1 MAKKFRI
8 EYLPIAEKDLVDIF
22 EYILSDNPS
31 AATSFLDQID
41 DTISKL
47 EDFPFMGVMPK
58 DSRLKYL
65 GYRIL
70 IVDSYLVFYVVDE
83 ADELAEIRRII
94 HGKRQYDFL
103 F

>member
-1 MAKKFRI
+1 MAKKFHI

-31 AATSFLDQID
+31 AATNFLNQVDE
-41 DTISKL
+41 TISKL

-58 DSRLKYL
+58 DTRLKYL
-65 GYRIL
+65 GYRVL
-70 IVDSYLVFYVVDE
+70 IVESYLVFYVVLETEDIV
-83 ADELAEIRRII
+83 EIRRMI

>member
-1 MAKKFRI
+1 MTSKFRI
-8 EYLPIAEKDLVDIF
+8 EYLLTAEKDLIDIF

-31 AATSFLDQID
+31 AATNFLDQVD
-41 DTISKL
+41 ESISKL
-47 EDFPFMGVMPK
+47 EDFPYMGVVPK

-70 IVDSYLVFYVVDE
+70 IVENYLVLYVVHE
-83 ADELAEIRRII
+83 VKELVEIRRIL
-94 HGKRQYDFL
+94 HGKRQYNFL

>member
-1 MAKKFRI
+1 MINKFHI
-8 EYLPIAEKDLVDIF
+8 EYLPTAEKDLIDIF

-31 AATSFLDQID
+31 AATNFLDKID
-41 DTISKL
+41 ESILKL
-47 EDFPFMGVMPK
+47 EDFPYIGVVPD

-70 IVDSYLVFYVVDE
+70 IVENYLVFYVVYEDE
-83 ADELAEIRRII
+83 DLVEIRRIL

>member
-8 EYLPIAEKDLVDIF
+8 EYLPIAEKDLIDIF

-31 AATSFLDQID
+31 AATSFLDQVD
-41 DTISKL
+41 ETISSL
-47 EDFPFMGVMPK
+47 EDFPYMGVIPK

-70 IVDSYLVFYVVDE
+70 IVESYLVFYVVHETD
-83 ADELAEIRRII
+83 DLVEIRRII

>member
-31 AATSFLDQID
+31 AAASLLDQID

-47 EDFPFMGVMPK
+47 EDFPYMGFMPK

-70 IVDSYLVFYVVDE
+70 VVESYLVFYVVDE
-83 ADELAEIRRII
+83 TEELVEIRRMI

>member
-1 MAKKFRI
+1 MSNKFRI
-8 EYLPIAEKDLVDIF
+8 EYLPAAEKDLINIF

-31 AATSFLDQID
+31 TATNFLDQVNESIL
-41 DTISKL
+41 KL
-47 EDFPFMGVMPK
+47 EDFPYMGVIPK

-70 IVDSYLVFYVVDE
+70 IVENYLVFYVVYE
-83 ADELAEIRRII
+83 VEELVEIRRVL
-94 HGKRQYDFL
+94 HGKRQYNFL

>member
-1 MAKKFRI
+1 MANKFRI
-8 EYLPIAEKDLVDIF
+8 EYLPTAEKDLIDIF

-31 AATSFLDQID
+31 AATSFLDQVDESIL
-41 DTISKL
+41 KL
-47 EDFPFMGVMPK
+47 EDFPYMGVVPK

-70 IVDSYLVFYVVDE
+70 IVENYLVFYVVYE
-83 ADELAEIRRII
+83 VDELVEIRRIL
-94 HGKRQYDFL
+94 HGKRQYNFL